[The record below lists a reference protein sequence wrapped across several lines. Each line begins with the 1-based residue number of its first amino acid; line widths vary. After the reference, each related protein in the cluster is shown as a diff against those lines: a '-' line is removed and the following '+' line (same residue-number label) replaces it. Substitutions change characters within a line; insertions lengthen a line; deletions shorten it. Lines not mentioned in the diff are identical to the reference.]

1 MILKVLSEVPQVVV
15 HLARLFISVAASEKE
30 EFSLCLVK
38 SHCTGVGIHCY
49 KTASCSVAVG
59 ESVFDVREYH
69 FTDTLMGITGT
80 DSQSSKFHGRVAG
93 ALFGMRNLPVNL
105 VADRLVLFGKLDSIV
120 QQTIIG
126 YNVLILC
133 IDDQIGYGQELLL
146 VIFGLGKQ
154 EIVQVIICTLERLNV
169 IVRLQPANNN
179 LFKVHLYQLV
189 PGLDVMASNINR
201 ALSFA
206 SCEAGVGWSKCQ
218 RNCSA
223 SLPERI
229 GVSLI
234 GLAIVQTLLLVYD
247 AKVRRNNETTK

>member
-1 MILKVLSEVPQVVV
+1 MILKVLSEVLQVIV
-15 HLARLFISVAASEKE
+15 HLARLVVCVTASEKE
-30 EFSLCLVK
+30 EISLCLVK
-38 SHCTGVGIHCY
+38 RHSTGVGIHCD
-49 KTASCSVAVG
+49 KTASCAVAMG
-59 ESVFDVREYH
+59 ESMFDVRKYH
-69 FTDTLMGITGT
+69 FTDTLMSITGT

-105 VADRLVLFGKLDSIV
+105 VTDRLVFFGKLDSIV
-120 QQTIIG
+120 QQAVIG

-133 IDDQIGYGQELLL
+133 VDDQIGYGQKLLL
-146 VIFGLGKQ
+146 IVFGLRKQ

-179 LFKVHLYQLV
+179 LAEVHLYQLV
-189 PGLDVMASNINR
+189 PALDVMVSNIMR
-201 ALSFA
+201 ALSFS
-206 SCEAGVGWSKCQ
+206 SCEAGVGCSKCQ

-234 GLAIVQTLLLVYD
+234 GLAIIQMLLLFYTG
-247 AKVRRNNETTK
+247 KRYEEIMK